1 MPMPQS
7 DPMSQANV
15 EQAIAQ
21 IAAGHMVV
29 VIDDADRE
37 DEGDLVMA
45 ADAVT
50 PAAVNFMAAEG
61 RGLICVAMTAE
72 RLDTL
77 ELAPMVP
84 EAQNTALLGTAFTV
98 SVDAAA
104 GTSTGISA
112 HDRSRTIEVL
122 VDPTT
127 RPQDLGRPGHV
138 FPLRAHARGVL
149 GRRGQ
154 TEAGVDL
161 ARLAERSP
169 AAAICEIMAADGTM
183 ARGQALTDFARRHG
197 LTIVSVDELASYRR
211 SMAPDGPDRLAK
223 DSV

>member
-1 MPMPQS
+1 
-7 DPMSQANV
+7 MSQANV
-15 EQAIAQ
+15 ERAIAQ
-21 IAAGHMVV
+21 IAAGRMVV
-29 VIDDADRE
+29 VVDDADRE

-61 RGLICVAMTAE
+61 RGLICVAMTGE
-72 RLDTL
+72 WLDAL

-98 SVDAAA
+98 SVDYRK
-104 GTSTGISA
+104 GTTTGISA
-112 HDRSRTIEVL
+112 HDRSHTIQVL
-122 VDPTT
+122 VDPAT
-127 RPQDLGRPGHV
+127 RPQDLARPGHV

-161 ARLAERSP
+161 ARLADRSP
-169 AAAICEIMAADGTM
+169 AATICEIMAADGTM
-183 ARGQALTDFARRHG
+183 ARGQTLSDFARRHG

-211 SMAPDGPDRLAK
+211 SMAPDGSDRLTK
-223 DSV
+223 DGA